1 MKEKIVEKITQMTF
15 FQKLHISKKGPK
27 STNLLD
33 GVPKHIEDLRW
44 EMQEGVGVII
54 YQDNTGMVNR
64 LAQKYLKKPKTTQ
77 VHLDEMG
84 SYIWPLIDG
93 KRTIFEIANLVK
105 LQFGEKAEPLY
116 NRMVSYMKILKDN
129 GFITID
135 V

>member
-1 MKEKIVEKITQMTF
+1 MKEKILEKLKF
-15 FQKLHISKKGPK
+15 SKKVPQSK
-27 STNLLD
+27 NLLD
-33 GVPKHIEDLRW
+33 AIPKHVEDLRW
-44 EMQEGVGVII
+44 EMKEGDGVIL
-54 YQDNTGMVNR
+54 YQENTGVMNR
-64 LAQKYLKKPKTTQ
+64 LAQKYLKKPKISQ
-77 VHLDEMG
+77 IHLDEMG

-129 GFITID
+129 GFITLD